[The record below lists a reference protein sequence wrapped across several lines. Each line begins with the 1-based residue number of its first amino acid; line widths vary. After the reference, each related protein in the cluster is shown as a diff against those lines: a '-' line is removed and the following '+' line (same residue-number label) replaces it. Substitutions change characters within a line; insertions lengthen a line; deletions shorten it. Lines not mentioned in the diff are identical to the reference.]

1 MKSKINNFLIGFAI
15 SSILR
20 RGVKSF
26 FTLFIFTT
34 LIFLLSCILFISNAI
49 KAELG
54 FTLKSLPQ
62 ITVQK
67 MQAGRHTNIE
77 LKRVD
82 KLLGLHGVSS
92 VIPRTWGY
100 YYFEKAGVNFSVV
113 GIDSFDKQY
122 KKSFEAIV
130 QNVNFDELSQ
140 NTSMVVG
147 QGVKKV
153 LNANYYKEYFNFVKP
168 NGELKKVS
176 IATSFKSSTSLE
188 SNDIILM
195 PKDMVLEIFG
205 MNGSEATDIVIEVAN
220 PKEIPTIVQKIKNIY
235 PDTRIITQNDLRVSY
250 QNIFDYKSGMFLALF
265 IVSAFTFFMIV
276 YDKASGLSSEEKRE
290 IGILKAIGWKI
301 DDILKEKFYEAFI
314 ISFLSFLLA
323 ITLALFFVYILEAP
337 LIRDIFIGYARLK
350 PSFQLPFIFD
360 FQTVFL
366 LFFLTIPLYLAAII
380 IPSWRVASMD
390 ADEVMR

>member
-1 MKSKINNFLIGFAI
+1 MRSKINHFMIGFAI
-15 SSILR
+15 NSILR

-26 FTLFIFTT
+26 FTLFIFTS
-34 LIFLLSCILFISNAI
+34 LIFLLSSILFISNSI

-62 ITVQK
+62 ITIQK
-67 MQAGRHTNIE
+67 LQAGRHTNIE
-77 LKRVD
+77 INRVD
-82 KLLGLHGVSS
+82 KLLEFHGVKSA
-92 VIPRTWGY
+92 VPRTWGY

-122 KKSFEAIV
+122 KKSFESFV
-130 QNVNFDELSQ
+130 EDVDFDELSK
-140 NTSMVVG
+140 NSSMIVG
-147 QGVKKV
+147 VGVKKA
-153 LNANYYKEYFNFVKP
+153 LSENYYKDYFNFVKP
-168 NGELKKVS
+168 DGELQKVT
-176 IATSFKSSTSLE
+176 IASTFKSSTSLE

-195 PKDMVLEIFG
+195 PRDMVLDIFG
-205 MNGSEATDIVIEVAN
+205 MNENEATDIVLSVAN
-220 PKEIPTIVQKIKNIY
+220 PEEIPTIIEKIRNLY
-235 PDTRIITQNDLRVSY
+235 PDTRVITQNDLRVSY

-265 IVSAFTFFMIV
+265 VISAFTFFMIV
-276 YDKASGLSSEEKRE
+276 YDKASGLSSEEKKE

-301 DDILKEKFYEAFI
+301 DDILQEKFYEAFI
-314 ISFLSFLLA
+314 ISFLAFLSA
-323 ITLALFFVYILEAP
+323 IILALFFVYTLEAP
-337 LIRDIFIGYARLK
+337 LIKDIFIGYSRLK
-350 PSFQLPFIFD
+350 PTFDLPFVFD

>member
-1 MKSKINNFLIGFAI
+1 MIGFAI

-26 FTLFIFTT
+26 FTLFIFTS
-34 LIFLLSCILFISNAI
+34 LIFLLSSILFISNSI

-54 FTLKSLPQ
+54 FTLKSLPE
-62 ITVQK
+62 ITIQK
-67 MQAGRHTNIE
+67 LQAGRHTNIGIN
-77 LKRVD
+77 RID
-82 KLLGLHGVSS
+82 KLLEFHGVVSA
-92 VIPRTWGY
+92 IPRTWGY

-122 KKSFEAIV
+122 KNSFESFV
-130 QNVNFDELSQ
+130 EDVDFDELSK
-140 NTSMVVG
+140 NSSMIVG
-147 QGVKKV
+147 VGVKKA
-153 LNANYYKEYFNFVKP
+153 LNDNYYKDYFNFVKP
-168 NGELKKVS
+168 DGELQKVT
-176 IATSFKSSTSLE
+176 IASTFKSSTSLE

-195 PKDMVLEIFG
+195 PRDMVLDIFG
-205 MNGSEATDIVIEVAN
+205 MNENEATDIVLSVAN
-220 PKEIPTIVQKIKNIY
+220 PEEIPTIIEKIRNLY
-235 PDTRIITQNDLRVSY
+235 PDTRVITQNDLRVSY

-265 IVSAFTFFMIV
+265 IISAFTFFMIV
-276 YDKASGLSSEEKRE
+276 YDKASGLSSEEKKE

-314 ISFLSFLLA
+314 ISFLAFLSA
-323 ITLALFFVYILEAP
+323 IILALFFVYTLEAP
-337 LIRDIFIGYARLK
+337 LIKDIFIGYSRLK
-350 PSFQLPFIFD
+350 PTFDLPFVFD